1 MVNQATLAAW
11 TPRLQA
17 VLRIMTGLCFMQHG
31 LIKLFG
37 FPPNAMPGQVP
48 DVMSLMGLAAVM
60 ELVGGALF
68 TAGLFTRVVAF
79 LLSGEM
85 AVAYFMA
92 HAPHGFYPAS
102 NHGELAVI
110 YCFVFL
116 FFAAAGAGTWSLD
129 CIRCKPSAS

>member
-1 MVNQATLAAW
+1 
-11 TPRLQA
+11 
-17 VLRIMTGLCFMQHG
+17 MQHG

-37 FPPNAMPGQVP
+37 FPPNAMPGQIP
-48 DVMSLMGLAAVM
+48 DVMSLMGLAAII

-68 TAGLFTRVVAF
+68 ALGLFTRVAAF
-79 LLSGEM
+79 FLSGEM

-92 HAPHGFYPAS
+92 HAPHGFYPAA

-116 FFAAAGAGTWSLD
+116 FFAAAGAGAWSLD
-129 CIRCKPSAS
+129 CIRCKPAA